1 MKGFLFKNDKLT
13 IFFRAWTIV
22 GLNANEIHQDYF
34 FDKYAE
40 FCPINRRSGKSWYE
54 LLMEKEEELNSVMPC
69 ALVNSTLKF
78 FRLHYSRRN
87 VENPKC
93 IFYVRIPSGQEN
105 NPWMPESIKRIVQGR
120 IKKVC
125 YAEKISNFIKVV
137 FFDEGARSK
146 LLGGIF
152 KIPLQI
158 YF

>member
-34 FDKYAE
+34 FDKYAD
-40 FCPINRRSGKSWYE
+40 FCPINRKSGKSWYD
-54 LLMEKEEELNSVMPC
+54 LLMEKEGELNSVMPC

-78 FRLHYSRRN
+78 FQMHYPKRN

-93 IFYVRIPSGQEN
+93 IFYVRIPSGQEK
-105 NPWMPESIKRIVQGR
+105 NPWMPECIKRMVQGR
-120 IKKVC
+120 TKKVC
-125 YAEKISNFIKVV
+125 YAEKISNFVKVV

-152 KIPLQI
+152 KMPPQI
-158 YF
+158 YY

>member
-1 MKGFLFKNDKLT
+1 
-13 IFFRAWTIV
+13 
-22 GLNANEIHQDYF
+22 
-34 FDKYAE
+34 
-40 FCPINRRSGKSWYE
+40 
-54 LLMEKEEELNSVMPC
+54 MEKEEELNSVMPC

-78 FRLHYSRRN
+78 FRMHYSRRN

-146 LLGGIF
+146 YYSF
-152 KIPLQI
+152 KTTELDLRSL
-158 YF
+158 